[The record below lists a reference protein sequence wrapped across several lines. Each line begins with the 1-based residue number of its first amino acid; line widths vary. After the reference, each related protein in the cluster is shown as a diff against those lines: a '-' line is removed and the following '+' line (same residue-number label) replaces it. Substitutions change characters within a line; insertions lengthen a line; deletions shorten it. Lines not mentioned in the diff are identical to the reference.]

1 MSRKIVKQAFI
12 KSLPVMAGYI
22 VLGIGFG
29 ILLRN
34 AGYGVLWA
42 FAMSAF
48 IYAGSM
54 QYVGVSLL
62 TGGASVLTT
71 ALTTFMVNARHL
83 FYSISMVDRYKGAGK
98 YKPYMIFALTDETYS
113 LLSDGENPFAEE
125 EKSSEELV
133 KSLVKGKL
141 HPGETGKSFHAAEPA
156 PEALSMYR
164 FWVSLFDQSYWVTG
178 CVLGSLL
185 GAVIPFSTAGIEFSM
200 TALFIASFTEQW
212 LTTKDHLP
220 AVTGLL
226 STLAC
231 LVVFGPE
238 RFLIPA
244 MLLITFVLTL
254 VRGRYDKGPGEE
266 LFGEDATAENA
277 SAGNATAENAPAGNA
292 E

>member
-1 MSRKIVKQAFI
+1 MRQNIIKQAFI
-12 KSLPVMAGYI
+12 KSLPVMAGYV

-29 ILLRN
+29 ILLRG

-62 TGGASVLTT
+62 TGGASILTT

-83 FYSISMVDRYKGAGK
+83 FYSISMVDRYKDAGK

-113 LLSDGENPFAEE
+113 LLSGGEDPFKNE
-125 EKSSEELV
+125 
-133 KSLVKGKL
+133 
-141 HPGETGKSFHAAEPA
+141 
-156 PEALSMYR
+156 EALNKYR

-185 GAVIPFSTAGIEFSM
+185 GAVIPFSTKGIEFSM

-212 LTTKDHLP
+212 LTTRDHLP
-220 AVTGLL
+220 ALTGLL
-226 STLAC
+226 STLVC
-231 LVVFGPE
+231 LVIFGAE

-244 MLLITFVLTL
+244 MLLITLILTL
-254 VRGRYDKGPGEE
+254 VRGRYGE
-266 LFGEDATAENA
+266 LA
-277 SAGNATAENAPAGNA
+277 SVNGKHEEKQEESGTEVTS
-292 E
+292 